1 MLPEKYFLPM
11 KSSLKDK
18 INDLEESLV
27 TVFLSINY
35 NKHLG
40 TLLETQRLC

>member
-1 MLPEKYFLPM
+1 M
-11 KSSLKDK
+11 KSSLKGK

-27 TVFLSINY
+27 TIFFLINY